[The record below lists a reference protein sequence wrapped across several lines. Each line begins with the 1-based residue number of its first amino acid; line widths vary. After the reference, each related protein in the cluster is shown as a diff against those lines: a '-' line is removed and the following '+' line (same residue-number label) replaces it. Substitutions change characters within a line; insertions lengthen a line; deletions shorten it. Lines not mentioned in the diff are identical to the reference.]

1 MRAASA
7 RPTENDRPWPSAP
20 AAFSTPGVV
29 PSSGWPW
36 RRLFSLRNVRSSSTG
51 KNPRS
56 ARAAYQTGQA
66 WPLLRTNRSRSG
78 HVGFFGSTR
87 RMWKYSAVT
96 MSAADI
102 EPPGWP
108 LCTLCVIRMMCFRRV
123 TAFFLRLAMSS
134 SETSTTACP
143 APLPARRRPGHD
155 GGLLR
160 ALSRGQ
166 GGFFTLCTRDQTT
179 AAATQRERITTTASA
194 APNPAI
200 ASTITRKVEASAK
213 IQGSTMS
220 RGSRVHRFTP
230 PARRISGGV
239 AEAIKRRSALVRMKY
254 CCRDFA
260 LTGGQCRNGCDYNM
274 ATRRNYASGSRGR
287 RFSLSRA
294 VSLSVLNMFDHAR
307 SVLRPS
313 NNSQIL
319 QMWFAGFETEER
331 RCASDLLAWLR

>member
-87 RMWKYSAVT
+87 SVWKYNAVT

-108 LCTLCVIRMMCFRRV
+108 LCALCVMRMMCFRRV

-143 APLPARRRPGHD
+143 APLPARGRPGHD

-160 ALSRGQ
+160 ALSPVQRD
-166 GGFFTLCTRDQTT
+166 FLARRTSDQTM
-179 AAATQRERITTTASA
+179 ATPAERKMITTTVTA
-194 APNPAI
+194 APNPVTPSAM
-200 ASTITRKVEASAK
+200 RREAEATGR
-213 IQGSTMS
+213 IQPKLIS
-220 RGSRVHRFTP
+220 RDSKVHRFIP
-230 PARRISGGV
+230 PGERTSAGV
-239 AEAIKRRSALVRMKY
+239 A
-254 CCRDFA
+254 D
-260 LTGGQCRNGCDYNM
+260 
-274 ATRRNYASGSRGR
+274 ATED
-287 RFSLSRA
+287 
-294 VSLSVLNMFDHAR
+294 V
-307 SVLRPS
+307 
-313 NNSQIL
+313 
-319 QMWFAGFETEER
+319 T
-331 RCASDLLAWLR
+331 LLLG